1 MNRALPSFDIVN
13 QIDLQEVDNAVNN
26 TLKEVARRYDFRD
39 TNTQVNLNKQE
50 KKINL
55 IAGSDM
61 QMETLQGMLVE
72 NFAKRKVSGKNLKF
86 GQVEATAHGDVK
98 CVAGISEG
106 IDKESARKI
115 VKMIKEQKMKVQPA
129 IQDNQVRVTGK
140 KIDDLQAVIGLLKGA
155 DLPVPLQF
163 VNMK

>member
-1 MNRALPSFDIVN
+1 MPSFDIVN

-55 IAGSDM
+55 IAGSEM

>member
-1 MNRALPSFDIVN
+1 MPSFDIVN

-39 TNTQVNLNKQE
+39 ANTQVNLNKQE

>member
-1 MNRALPSFDIVN
+1 MPSFDIVN
-13 QIDLQEVDNAVNN
+13 QINLQEVDNAVNN

-39 TNTQVNLNKQE
+39 TNTQVNLNRQE

-55 IAGSDM
+55 VAGSEM

-163 VNMK
+163 VNLK

>member
-1 MNRALPSFDIVN
+1 MPSFDIVN

-39 TNTQVNLNKQE
+39 TNTQVALNRQD
-50 KKINL
+50 KKIKL
-55 IAGSDM
+55 VAGSDM

-72 NFAKRKVSGKNLKF
+72 NFAKRKVSGKNLTF
-86 GQVEATAHGDVK
+86 GTVEATAHGDVK
-98 CVAGISEG
+98 CEVGISEG

-115 VKMIKEQKMKVQPA
+115 VKLIKDQKMKVQPA

-140 KIDDLQAVIGLLKGA
+140 KIDDLQAVIELLKGA

>member
-1 MNRALPSFDIVN
+1 MPSFDIVN

>member
-1 MNRALPSFDIVN
+1 MPSFDIVN

-55 IAGSDM
+55 IAGSEM

-72 NFAKRKVSGKNLKF
+72 NFAKRKVSGKNLKC
-86 GQVEATAHGDVK
+86 GQLEATAHGEVT
-98 CVAGISEG
+98 CVAVISEL
-106 IDKESARKI
+106 IE
-115 VKMIKEQKMKVQPA
+115 
-129 IQDNQVRVTGK
+129 
-140 KIDDLQAVIGLLKGA
+140 
-155 DLPVPLQF
+155 
-163 VNMK
+163 